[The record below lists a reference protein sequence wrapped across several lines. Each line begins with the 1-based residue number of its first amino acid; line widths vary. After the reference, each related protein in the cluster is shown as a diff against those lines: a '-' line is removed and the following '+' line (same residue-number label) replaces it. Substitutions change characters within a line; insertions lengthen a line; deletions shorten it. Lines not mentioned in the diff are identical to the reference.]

1 MGVILREANVF
12 NVGACLFGMVI
23 LAEFVVFLLYDC
35 LGNMVDT
42 KLVVEMVVDVV
53 VGEATKAV

>member
-1 MGVILREANVF
+1 MLREVNVF
-12 NVGACLFGMVI
+12 SVGACLFGMVI